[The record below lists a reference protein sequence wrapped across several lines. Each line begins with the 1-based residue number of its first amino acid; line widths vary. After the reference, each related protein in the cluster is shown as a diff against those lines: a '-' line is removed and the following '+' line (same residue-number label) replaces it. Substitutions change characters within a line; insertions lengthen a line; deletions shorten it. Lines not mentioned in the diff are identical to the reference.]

1 MNLKILTQKYQ
12 LSALSICSQ
21 VNTHI
26 FIDQY
31 GEPLLPAIFWQDV
44 RAKNEAKEINDNIK
58 NEQKISWWGTPMPI
72 DASHA
77 IPRMLWVKK
86 NKPEVWE
93 KNKVCYV
100 AKRLLYF

>member
-1 MNLKILTQKYQ
+1 MNKAKEKFQTEEPSEEQIEQNPNDWVNLILKGLSEFKNTYTKYE

-44 RAKNEAKEINDNIK
+44 RAKNEAKEIF
-58 NEQKISWWGTPMPI
+58 
-72 DASHA
+72 
-77 IPRMLWVKK
+77 
-86 NKPEVWE
+86 
-93 KNKVCYV
+93 
-100 AKRLLYF
+100 KRYS